1 MEPDRLYSV
10 CLHLDSFAEAA
21 GWPAGFE
28 DPAFGVVLDRLLE
41 VAAKWNIRYSVFVIG
56 KDLESAV
63 ARRRI
68 RELADAGHEV
78 GNHSW
83 HHHLGLGG
91 MRPEVI
97 RTEITRAHEA
107 IVAAAGKP
115 PAGFVAPAWSYSK
128 HFFPVLSRLGYRY
141 DASAFPSPLM
151 YAMLGKATLNHL
163 NRIPKLLNMLSR
175 RDWLVPLLHSREP
188 SIVEDGM
195 VELPVPTTAGLIPM
209 ATWHTLGFVMSCDRH
224 LRLLRKALSTR
235 RFFYYV
241 IHPADFASTGDLPAD
256 YHCSLERLDV
266 GMSYKTSLLNQSLE
280 VLASSG
286 RRQVTMN
293 ELSQAFC
300 RSRNRPPGT

>member
-1 MEPDRLYSV
+1 MESDRLYSV

-21 GWPAGFE
+21 GWPAGFD
-28 DPAFGVVLDRLLE
+28 DPAFGLVLDRLLE
-41 VAAKWNIRYSVFVIG
+41 AAAKWNIRYTVFVIG
-56 KDLESAV
+56 KDLETAV

-68 RELADAGHEV
+68 RELAEAGHEL

-83 HHHLGLGG
+83 HHYLGLGG

-97 RTEITRAHEA
+97 NTEITRAHDA
-107 IVAAAGKP
+107 IAAVTGKP
-115 PAGFVAPAWSYSK
+115 PVGFVAPAWSYTE
-128 HFFPVLSRLGYRY
+128 HYFPVLSRLGYAY

-151 YAMLGKATLNHL
+151 YAMLGKASLNHL
-163 NRIPKLLNMLSR
+163 NRIPKVLNMLRR

-188 SIVEDGM
+188 TMDEDGV
-195 VELPVPTTAGLIPM
+195 VELPVPTTAGLISIAM
-209 ATWHTLGFVMSCDRH
+209 WHTLGFVLSRDGH
-224 LRLLRKALSTR
+224 LRLLRNALSTR

-241 IHPADFASTGDLPAD
+241 IHPADVASTGDLPPD

-266 GMSYKTSLLNQSLE
+266 GLSYKTSLLNRSLE

-286 RRQVTMN
+286 RRQVTMD

-300 RSRNRPPGT
+300 RSRNGLPAT